1 MIKLENLW
9 TLIYATASVA
19 IISLLS
25 LVGVLILSFRKQLQG
40 STLQFLV
47 SFSVGG
53 LFGGA
58 FFHLIPEASRTGYT
72 QDISIYI
79 LLGVFTAFTVERFLM
94 WRHTHEM
101 STEEHPR
108 SFAYMN
114 LYGDAVH
121 NLIDGLVIG
130 GAYLYSHS
138 LGVTTTLAVFMHELP
153 QEIGDISVLLYA
165 GFDKRKALLYNF
177 VTSLSAFLGLIL
189 SIILSTHISQF
200 TAILLPFSAGN
211 FIYIAGSDLVPELQK
226 EEKNRYTIIQ
236 ITGIFLGLYLLFLFR

>member
-1 MIKLENLW
+1 M
-9 TLIYATASVA
+9 IYATASVA
-19 IISLLS
+19 TISLLS
-25 LVGVLILSFRKQLQG
+25 LIGALILAFRKQLKD
-40 STLQFLV
+40 STLLFLV

-79 LLGVFTAFTVERFLM
+79 LLGVFTAFSVERFLK

-108 SFAYMN
+108 SFAYMS
-114 LYGDAVH
+114 LYGDAFH
-121 NLIDGLVIG
+121 NLIDGLIIG
-130 GAYLYSHS
+130 SAYIYSHS

-153 QEIGDISVLLYA
+153 QEIGDLSVLLYA

-177 VTSLSAFLGLIL
+177 VTSLTAFLGLIL
-189 SIILSTHISQF
+189 SILLSTHISQF
-200 TAILLPFSAGN
+200 TGILLPFSAGN
-211 FIYIAGSDLVPELQK
+211 FIYIAGSDLIPELQK
-226 EEKNRYTIIQ
+226 EEKNRYTILQ
-236 ITGIFLGLYLLFLFR
+236 ITGIFLGLFLLYHCR